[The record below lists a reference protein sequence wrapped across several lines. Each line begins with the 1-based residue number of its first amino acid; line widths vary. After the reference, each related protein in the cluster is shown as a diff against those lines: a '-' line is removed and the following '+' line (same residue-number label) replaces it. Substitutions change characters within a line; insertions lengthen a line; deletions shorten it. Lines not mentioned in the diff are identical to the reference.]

1 MARKVID
8 IIYNLVRRRLA
19 QSGAFDRGPGITSL
33 PDPKAVESGMQ
44 QVFKQLKDGGLN
56 PVSADKVIKNED
68 DLLRVIEEI
77 NQKKMADIKS

>member
-19 QSGAFDRGPGITSL
+19 QSGAYDRGSGITSL

-44 QVFKQLKDGGLN
+44 QVFKQLKDGN
-56 PVSADKVIKNED
+56 PQPSVPIDNTISVAFNKSLYCSGSGIGGKN
-68 DLLRVIEEI
+68 
-77 NQKKMADIKS
+77 